1 MARTRKYRRNK
12 DKIYNFICD
21 FVMENGYPPTVR
33 EVGEAMGMNSTSTVH
48 SYLRSLEDEGLIRR
62 EPSKNRA
69 IDIMTEIRPLEERQI
84 RTLPLVGRIAAGVPI
99 TAEQHV
105 EDTLPVAK
113 DLIRDENSFLLK
125 VRGDSMINAGIYDGD
140 YIVVRPQ
147 DTAQDG
153 EIVVALIEDEATV
166 KRLYH
171 EGNMIRLQP
180 ENDEMEPIILK
191 EVTIQGVVTGLF
203 RKL

>member
-1 MARTRKYRRNK
+1 
-12 DKIYNFICD
+12 
-21 FVMENGYPPTVR
+21 
-33 EVGEAMGMNSTSTVH
+33 
-48 SYLRSLEDEGLIRR
+48 
-62 EPSKNRA
+62 
-69 IDIMTEIRPLEERQI
+69 
-84 RTLPLVGRIAAGVPI
+84 
-99 TAEQHV
+99 
-105 EDTLPVAK
+105 
-113 DLIRDENSFLLK
+113 
-125 VRGDSMINAGIYDGD
+125 MINAGIYDGD

-171 EGNMIRLQP
+171 DGNIIRLQP